1 MSPAHAHERKFVMA
15 SGALKDLDL
24 VIVVDEDINI
34 RDPLDVAPVA
44 NVSNATAIS
53 LPPSHAPWPPTA
65 RRLPS
70 CASIQTN

>member
-1 MSPAHAHERKFVMA
+1 MNPAHAHERKFVMA
-15 SGALKDLDL
+15 SGALTDLDL

-44 NVSNATAIS
+44 NVSNAIAIS
-53 LPPSHAPWPPTA
+53 LPPSHAPWPPTV

>member
-1 MSPAHAHERKFVMA
+1 MA

-34 RDPLDVAPVA
+34 RNPLDVAPVA

-53 LPPSHAPWPPTA
+53 LPTSHAPSPTA
-65 RRLPS
+65 RRSSS
-70 CASIQTN
+70 CASVKTN